1 MLKTR
6 EANQKELTESFRGV
20 PVESKENWRVVAVTA
35 EKKVATVDRL
45 SLDNEI
51 KLCHI
56 DVWRRSLREVSIGER
71 VG

>member
-1 MLKTR
+1 
-6 EANQKELTESFRGV
+6 
-20 PVESKENWRVVAVTA
+20 VTA

-56 DVWRRSLREVSIGER
+56 DVWRRSLGEISALEEEGGDLVVYQVICPVFLSESNIR
-71 VG
+71 HTCLL

>member
-20 PVESKENWRVVAVTA
+20 PVKLKENWRVVAVTA